1 MSDLLYFDKSHGDL
15 LRSIDLLLARKG
27 DARVYVAAGKY
38 TPVQICES
46 FFWEAEKLG
55 LVWNE
60 LSVEGKWEGSTTEAT
75 YSLESLEARKN
86 NSRVWIGQWRI

>member
-15 LRSIDLLLARKG
+15 LRSIDLLLARKE
-27 DARVYVAAGKY
+27 DARAYVAAGKY
-38 TPVQICES
+38 TPVQVCES
-46 FFWEAEKLG
+46 FLWEGEKLG

-60 LSVEGKWEGSTTEAT
+60 LSVEGKWEGSTIDAT
-75 YSLESLEARKN
+75 YSIENLEARKN

>member
-38 TPVQICES
+38 TPAQVCES
-46 FFWEAEKLG
+46 FLCEGEKLG
-55 LVWNE
+55 LVWDE
-60 LSVEGKWEGSTTEAT
+60 VSVEGKWEGSTIDAT
-75 YSLESLEARKN
+75 YSIENLEARKN
-86 NSRVWIGQWRI
+86 NSRVWTGQWRI